1 MRRLGVCL
9 WLFLILI
16 GCEPKPKNSP
26 LLTEIFQSAG
36 EKIPEV
42 VANPENYRIQIIY
55 TQIDRKKDQSP
66 VFTTHTFRLDTT
78 RYFYP
83 ASTVKFPAAVLALDK
98 LTRYASLGISKDSK
112 VSIGTGFSG
121 MTPVFN
127 DSSSQSGDASI
138 GHYIKKILVASDDD
152 AFNRIYEF
160 LGQEYLNER
169 LWELGFSDVRISHRL
184 SIPLSVEE
192 NRHTNPIQ
200 FYDNQGRR
208 MLGQP
213 MARSPLD
220 LTVNADGTLLGTA
233 YISKG
238 ERVSKPMDFSKK
250 NFYHLAEQQ
259 RFLRQII
266 FPETV
271 PKNKQLYLKKK
282 DYEFLYQWM
291 STLPRKSQYPTYNDY
306 SKYYDG
312 YCKFF
317 MVGDSKDQLSD
328 HIRIFNKVGWAYG
341 FLIDN
346 AYIID
351 TLNGVEFFLSAVIYA
366 NSNDTLNDGIYDYDS
381 IALPFLAK
389 LGKAVYNYDL
399 KRERSIRP
407 DFSRFIVNK

>member
-1 MRRLGVCL
+1 
-9 WLFLILI
+9 
-16 GCEPKPKNSP
+16 
-26 LLTEIFQSAG
+26 
-36 EKIPEV
+36 
-42 VANPENYRIQIIY
+42 
-55 TQIDRKKDQSP
+55 
-66 VFTTHTFRLDTT
+66 
-78 RYFYP
+78 
-83 ASTVKFPAAVLALDK
+83 
-98 LTRYASLGISKDSK
+98 
-112 VSIGTGFSG
+112 
-121 MTPVFN
+121 
-127 DSSSQSGDASI
+127 
-138 GHYIKKILVASDDD
+138 VASDDD

-200 FYDNQGRR
+200 FYDDQGRR
-208 MLGQP
+208 MLEQP

-220 LTVNADGTLLGTA
+220 LTGNADGTLLGTA

-271 PKNKQLYLKKK
+271 PKNKRLYLKKK
-282 DYEFLYQWM
+282 HYEFLYQWM